1 VTDFVDD
8 FMSYTTLSMSPKIFR
23 LWAGIFLLAGALER
37 RVWVNATDRPTF
49 PNLYVMLV
57 AAPGVGKQVIED
69 VRGLLQG
76 ARLGAKEQVF
86 KVSPVN
92 MTNASLM
99 DALGDAKQVF
109 LPPNGGTFT
118 YHSLCIAAEEASVL
132 LPVYEPGYIGAL
144 NYIYQNPQEYHET
157 RRTSKVKEL
166 RIDNPQ
172 FNILIGAQ
180 PAYLAATFPEVAWDS
195 GFARRLIFVYASEG
209 PSITLFQKHPDN
221 KLLRLRII
229 DKLLKIAKL
238 WGEAKWTEE
247 AMIYIRQE
255 ALVHYPPTPTHSR
268 LTHYNRVRTQNLLKL
283 SLISAISRCQ
293 ALLIEKIDVERGLYW
308 MHEAERFMPDIFR
321 EMVGKSDKQ
330 VLEELHLFL
339 IAYWQR
345 NKRNPFQGDVLWDF
359 LKDRVPSDRVGR
371 MVEVAERSGLV
382 ARVGG
387 TEDCWVPR
395 PRGDRFGV
403 E

>member
-1 VTDFVDD
+1 
-8 FMSYTTLSMSPKIFR
+8 
-23 LWAGIFLLAGALER
+23 
-37 RVWVNATDRPTF
+37 
-49 PNLYVMLV
+49 
-57 AAPGVGKQVIED
+57 
-69 VRGLLQG
+69 
-76 ARLGAKEQVF
+76 
-86 KVSPVN
+86 
-92 MTNASLM
+92 
-99 DALGDAKQVF
+99 
-109 LPPNGGTFT
+109 
-118 YHSLCIAAEEASVL
+118 
-132 LPVYEPGYIGAL
+132 
-144 NYIYQNPQEYHET
+144 
-157 RRTSKVKEL
+157 
-166 RIDNPQ
+166 
-172 FNILIGAQ
+172 
-180 PAYLAATFPEVAWDS
+180 
-195 GFARRLIFVYASEG
+195 
-209 PSITLFQKHPDN
+209 
-221 KLLRLRII
+221 
-229 DKLLKIAKL
+229 
-238 WGEAKWTEE
+238 
-247 AMIYIRQE
+247 
-255 ALVHYPPTPTHSR
+255 VHYPPTPTHSR